1 MPNLINHS
9 KKIIYDLIVQ
19 WEGTYID
26 FYLKSDGSGT
36 VPFKFISKTLKT
48 LPGNYWLL
56 PYIRF
61 KYIFKK
67 YNDIITPGIK
77 TKHGSSVTEQCY
89 YVFSLTLNTLRR
101 CMPAASCSAR
111 TECWAGE
118 GEKGVGMGVQ
128 GLLPE
133 SRPSSLPAPDNR
145 YTTIFIKNK
154 KADLWISDIL
164 RRIWFP
170 SLVHSFCF
178 QCFDIFYEKGTGSYR
193 NMNSVPVPVP
203 YLDNIGTY
211 TGIISAYRTNHV
223 HRSRKEE
230 CTECPVG
237 RISGQICRNIKK
249 KARYCSCLSWR
260 TKKWFN
266 GEC

>member
-1 MPNLINHS
+1 
-9 KKIIYDLIVQ
+9 
-19 WEGTYID
+19 
-26 FYLKSDGSGT
+26 
-36 VPFKFISKTLKT
+36 
-48 LPGNYWLL
+48 
-56 PYIRF
+56 
-61 KYIFKK
+61 
-67 YNDIITPGIK
+67 
-77 TKHGSSVTEQCY
+77 
-89 YVFSLTLNTLRR
+89 
-101 CMPAASCSAR
+101 
-111 TECWAGE
+111 
-118 GEKGVGMGVQ
+118 MGVQ

-133 SRPSSLPAPDNR
+133 SRPSSLPAPD
-145 YTTIFIKNK
+145 TTIFIKNK

-260 TKKWFN
+260 TKK
-266 GEC
+266 